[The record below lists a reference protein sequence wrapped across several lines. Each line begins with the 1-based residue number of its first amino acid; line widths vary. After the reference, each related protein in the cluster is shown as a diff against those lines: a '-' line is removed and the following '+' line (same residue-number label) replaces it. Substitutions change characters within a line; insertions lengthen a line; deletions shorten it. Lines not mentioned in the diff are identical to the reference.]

1 MRKFGVGI
9 FSCAVLV
16 AVLAAVLSASP
27 PGGLNLQNLSHPDYH
42 VRAAAVDRLVQDS
55 GGRLFELL
63 DTLAGE
69 SSLLEKAG
77 LVEAIRKVGFGA
89 EDLSSISL
97 LLESRDPAVRRA
109 AVLLLAV
116 HPMEAYRD
124 LCRVAED
131 PREVAAVRIAAV
143 AALGAAGPQVR
154 STLLR
159 LSSADSKPEAVRHE
173 ALRSLSRT
181 PAIGN
186 EDVAQVAADATRPWA
201 DRRVAIRALGD
212 PQCPGTQLLVG
223 LAASKEP
230 RVRAAAAEAIAERGD
245 ANQGGTLAN
254 MLTDS
259 WPDVRRAALHGLE
272 RLGLVMQNLAGVIGR
287 LADADPRIVCE
298 AARLIG
304 AQGKPALT
312 ASNTTLCVLLA
323 SRLFPVRYAAAEA
336 LYRMYSKAGLATM
349 QADAMSANPA
359 QAATA
364 AALAA
369 LIAAL
374 P

>member
-1 MRKFGVGI
+1 VDFKVRE
-9 FSCAVLV
+9 
-16 AVLAAVLSASP
+16 AAT
-27 PGGLNLQNLSHPDYH
+27 Q
-42 VRAAAVDRLVQDS
+42 RLVQDC
-55 GGRLFELL
+55 GGRVEDLIAELAE
-63 DTLAGE
+63 DHTTLEQAGI
-69 SSLLEKAG
+69 A
-77 LVEAIRKVGFGA
+77 EAIRRVGFGA
-89 EDLSSISL
+89 DDIVSISL

-116 HPMEAYRD
+116 QPMEAYRD

-131 PREVAAVRIAAV
+131 PREVASVRIAAV

-159 LSSADSKPEAVRHE
+159 LSSAGSKPEAVRHE
-173 ALRSLSRT
+173 SLRSLSRT

-186 EDVAQVAADATRPWA
+186 EDVAQVAADATRSWA

-212 PQCPGTQLLVG
+212 PQCPGAQLLLSLLKSSEARVRSRAAESLADRG
-223 LAASKEP
+223 DPTLGAVLAPLLVDGWPEVRLAALE
-230 RVRAAAAEAIAERGD
+230 
-245 ANQGGTLAN
+245 
-254 MLTDS
+254 
-259 WPDVRRAALHGLE
+259 GLG
-272 RLGLVMQNLAGVIGR
+272 RLGLVMQNLSGVIGR
-287 LADADPRIVCE
+287 LADADARVVI
-298 AARLIG
+298 AACRWIG
-304 AQGKPALT
+304 AQGKPALSSSKT
-312 ASNTTLCVLLA
+312 ALVVLLGA
-323 SRLFPVRYAAAEA
+323 KAFPSRYWSAFT
-336 LYRMYSKAGLATM
+336 LYSLGDKSGLATM